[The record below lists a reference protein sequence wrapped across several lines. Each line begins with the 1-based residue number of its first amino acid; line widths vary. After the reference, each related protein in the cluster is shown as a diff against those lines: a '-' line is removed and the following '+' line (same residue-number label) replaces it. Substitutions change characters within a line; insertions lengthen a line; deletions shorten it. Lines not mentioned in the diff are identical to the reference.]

1 MFTCLTGPSSKPEE
15 QTTSEQLLKIFRA
28 SIPHMPKTAAKFGQ
42 ELQLAL
48 QPMILRPSTAAGVQV
63 CGPTRICWCP
73 HSTNP
78 HCRDC
83 KKPSHACVLPCNT
96 SLTVS
101 IASSDSC
108 ARAMVGW
115 LQLSGDLIAE
125 RVHTSSAAASDQ
137 KTYDSSSYRRRA
149 AGAFYP
155 AIHHLTAL

>member
-1 MFTCLTGPSSKPEE
+1 MCTCLTGSSSKPEE

-63 CGPTRICWCP
+63 CGSTLICWRAY
-73 HSTNP
+73 STNLYY
-78 HCRDC
+78 RAC

-96 SLTVS
+96 LHTAS

-108 ARAMVGW
+108 ARAMVSW
-115 LQLSGDLIAE
+115 LSLSGDFITE
-125 RVHTSSAAASDQ
+125 HTHTSSSAASD
-137 KTYDSSSYRRRA
+137 
-149 AGAFYP
+149 
-155 AIHHLTAL
+155 